1 MLERTGNEGRWSRKA
16 GSRLI
21 QSNYIGKNI
30 GRDETGSHKTGS
42 RLIQGVAKAV
52 STVHLIST
60 SILWGMENC
69 APQTKMF
76 LRKIYVCFFF

>member
-1 MLERTGNEGRWSRKA
+1 MKGGWSCKA

-42 RLIQGVAKAV
+42 CLIQGVAKAV
-52 STVHLIST
+52 STVFLICFNFPSVLM
-60 SILWGMENC
+60 SIKFDE
-69 APQTKMF
+69 
-76 LRKIYVCFFF
+76 YVV